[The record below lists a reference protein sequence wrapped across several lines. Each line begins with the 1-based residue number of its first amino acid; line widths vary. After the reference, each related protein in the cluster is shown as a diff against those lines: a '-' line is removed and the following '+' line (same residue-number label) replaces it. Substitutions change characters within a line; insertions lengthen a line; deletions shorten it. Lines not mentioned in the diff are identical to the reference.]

1 MIRNWTILR
10 FFDIMGKSK
19 KERSFMSKIKMFALG
34 GLNEIG
40 KNMYIVEVDN
50 DIYVFEAGLKYAD
63 DSLLGIDYIIS
74 DYEYLIK
81 NKDRIVGIF
90 ITHGHD
96 EQMGALADI
105 LADLPNVAIY
115 STAFTLEIIRQDL
128 EEEGIT
134 NANLKELKLHK
145 KVTFGKNS
153 IFPVRVSHSIP
164 DSVMYVLYTEDGAIV
179 FTGNYVIDPSMMG
192 AFSADIGK
200 IAYVGKQGVLCFL
213 GESLYASK
221 KGFTSPSHR
230 AREIIREV
238 INKHDGRILINIM
251 QAQIYRIQEL
261 LEEVKKTNR
270 NVVIMGKK
278 LESIILKAID
288 YHYISFDKERIKS
301 IHHVTDSG
309 VIVIVSNEREMP
321 YSNMKRIIR
330 GYDKFI
336 TLTEEDTVVF
346 ASPIY
351 DSIEVT
357 STQVFD
363 NIAKIGCNLIV
374 LSKKQYR
381 SPHASAED
389 IMLMVDMLKPKYY
402 FPITGEY
409 RDQVENARLAYRLGI
424 KEENVFLK
432 LNGDVVVL
440 ENGNYVDTNEKVKVD
455 ELLID
460 GKQAG
465 DVGDLVLKDR
475 ELLGENGIV
484 IVTTTLDKAT
494 KKVLA
499 GPEILTRGFI
509 YVKDNSDLI
518 EEASKISLE
527 VVNSFI
533 NPNYIDFNKI
543 KLGIRDKLGK
553 YFYQQTSSKPMIIV
567 VVQEV

>member
-1 MIRNWTILR
+1 
-10 FFDIMGKSK
+10 
-19 KERSFMSKIKMFALG
+19 MSKIKMFALG
-34 GLNEIG
+34 GLNEVG
-40 KNMYIVEVDN
+40 KNMYVVEVDK

-63 DSLLGIDYIIS
+63 DSLLGIDYIIPNY
-74 DYEYLIK
+74 DYLVQ
-81 NKDRIVGIF
+81 NKERIVGIF

-105 LADLPNVAIY
+105 LGVLKDVPVYA
-115 STAFTLEIIRQDL
+115 TAFTLDIIKSDL

-134 NANLKELKLHK
+134 NAKLVELKLHRK
-145 KVTFGKNS
+145 INFGKNS
-153 IFPVRVSHSIP
+153 IFPIRVSHSIP

-179 FTGNYVIDPSMMG
+179 FTGNYVIDPSMLG
-192 AFSADIGK
+192 AFNSDIGK
-200 IAYVGKQGVLCFL
+200 IAYVGKQGVLCVM
-213 GESLYASK
+213 GESVYASRS
-221 KGFTSPSHR
+221 GFTSPNHR
-230 AREIIREV
+230 ARDIIREV
-238 INKHDGRILINIM
+238 LNKNEGRILVNIM

-261 LEEVKKTNR
+261 LEEVKKTDR
-270 NVVIMGKK
+270 DVVIMGKK
-278 LESIILKAID
+278 LETIILKAID
-288 YHYISFDKERIKS
+288 YHYISFDKSRIKT
-301 IHHVTDSG
+301 IHDVNKPG
-309 VIVIVSNEREMP
+309 VIVIVSNEREVP

-330 GYDKFI
+330 GYDKFV
-336 TLTEEDTVVF
+336 TLTEDDTVVF

-363 NIAKIGCNLIV
+363 SIAKIGCNLIV

-381 SPHASAED
+381 SPHASKED
-389 IMLMVDMLKPKYY
+389 IMMMVSMLNPKYY
-402 FPITGEY
+402 FPVIGEY
-409 RDQVENARLAYRLGI
+409 RDQVENARLAYRLGMN
-424 KEENVFLK
+424 EENVFLK
-432 LNGDVVVL
+432 LNGDIITL
-440 ENGNYVDTNEKVKVD
+440 ENGKYVDNGDKIKVD

-460 GKQAG
+460 GKQSG

-484 IVTTTLDKAT
+484 IVTTTLDKAS

-518 EEASKISLE
+518 KEAESISLE

-533 NPNYIDFNKI
+533 NPNYVDFNKI

-553 YFYQQTSSKPMIIV
+553 YLYQQTASKPMIIV

>member
-1 MIRNWTILR
+1 
-10 FFDIMGKSK
+10 
-19 KERSFMSKIKMFALG
+19 MSKIKMFALG

-40 KNMYIVEVDN
+40 KNMYVVEVDN

-63 DSLLGIDYIIS
+63 DSLLGIDYIIPNY
-74 DYEYLIK
+74 DYLIQ

-105 LADLPNVAIY
+105 LGTLKEVPVYA
-115 STAFTLEIIRQDL
+115 TAFTLDIIRQDL
-128 EEEGIT
+128 EEEGIVDAKL
-134 NANLKELKLHK
+134 NELKLHR

-153 IFPVRVSHSIP
+153 IFPIRVSHSIP
-164 DSVMYVLYTEDGAIV
+164 DSVMYVLYTEDGALV

-192 AFSADIGK
+192 AFNSDIGK
-200 IAYVGKQGVLCFL
+200 IAYVGKQGVLCVL
-213 GESLYASK
+213 GESVYASRN
-221 KGFTSPSHR
+221 GFTSPSHR
-230 AREIIREV
+230 ARDIIREV
-238 INKHDGRILINIM
+238 LNKNEGRILVNIM

-288 YHYISFDKERIKS
+288 YHYISFDKTRIKN
-301 IHHVTDSG
+301 IHSVNEPG
-309 VIVIVSNEREMP
+309 VIVIVSNEREVP
-321 YSNMKRIIR
+321 YSNMKRIIK
-330 GYDKFI
+330 GYDKFV

-363 NIAKIGCNLIV
+363 SIAKIGCNLVV
-374 LSKKQYR
+374 LSKRQYR
-381 SPHASAED
+381 SPHASKED
-389 IMLMVDMLKPKYY
+389 IMLMINMLSPKYY
-402 FPITGEY
+402 FPIIGEY
-409 RDQVENARLAYRLGI
+409 RDQVENARLAYRLGMD
-424 KEENVFLK
+424 EESVFLK
-432 LNGDVVVL
+432 LNGDVITL
-440 ENGNYVDTNEKVKVD
+440 ENGKYIDNGEKIKTD

-460 GKQAG
+460 GKQSG

-484 IVTTTLDKAT
+484 IVTTTLDKSS

-518 EEASKISLE
+518 KEAEDISLE

-533 NPNYIDFNKI
+533 NPNYVDFNKI

-553 YFYQQTSSKPMIIV
+553 FLYQKTSSKPMIIV